1 MAGSHFRPASFVLP
15 LPLLLAALAT
25 PASGLAFTHRD
36 WELVCDNTRTC
47 RAAGYQA
54 DAPDL
59 PSVSVLVTRAA
70 GPGQAPRV
78 QLQLGSYGADAPVPV
93 SDQLTMQVDGRAVGK
108 LQVPVDTGIGELP
121 PKLAGALLAALARG
135 AELSWTDGASTWVLS
150 GKGSSA
156 VFLKMDEYQGR
167 LGTPGALV
175 RKGAKPEEGVPP
187 ALPVPVVQAAPVP
200 HPAADDPAVKRIDL
214 RQLAAELRKSVSK
227 DDCERLDQLGA
238 DGKGITLVRLSETK
252 LLASAA
258 CWMGAYNTGD
268 AYWVINQAAPYA
280 PQLVTANATEYSDGT
295 LTSTQKGRGLGDCG
309 ASEEWVWT
317 GDQFAP
323 TRAASSGMCRLV
335 APGGAW
341 ELPELVTQVQRRPK

>member
-1 MAGSHFRPASFVLP
+1 MIPF
-15 LPLLLAALAT
+15 PLLLAGLLGAA
-25 PASGLAFTHRD
+25 PAPGLSFVRHD

-54 DAPDL
+54 DDPEL
-59 PSVSVLVTRAA
+59 PAVSVLVTRAA

-78 QLQLGSYGADAPVPV
+78 QLQLGSYGADAPVPAGE
-93 SDQLTMQVDGRAVGK
+93 QLTMQVDGHAAGK
-108 LQVPVDTGIGELP
+108 VQVPADTGIGELA
-121 PKLAGALLAALARG
+121 PKLAATLLAALARN
-135 AELSWTDGASTWVLS
+135 AEVAWTDGAATWVLS

-156 VFLKMDEYQGR
+156 VFLKMDDFQGR
-167 LGTPGALV
+167 VGTPGALV
-175 RKGAKPEEGVPP
+175 RKGAKPEEGVAP
-187 ALPVPVVQAAPVP
+187 ALPAPVVLAAPVP
-200 HPAADDPAVKRIDL
+200 RTGADDPAFKRIDL
-214 RQLAAELRKSVSK
+214 RQLAADLRKSVSK

-238 DGKGITLVRLSETK
+238 DGKGITLARLSDSR

-280 PQLVTANATEYSDGT
+280 PQLVTTNATEYSDGT

-317 GDQFAP
+317 GDKFTP